1 MPSNSALSLTN
12 LDFPSIPLPM
22 SSTTPYL
29 PLGQFIR
36 PIDERN
42 RDGLVTNLLGV
53 SVNKC
58 FIPSVANTIG
68 TDMSKY
74 KVVRKGQFVYI
85 PDTSRRGDKIALA
98 YNKDNECIVS
108 QAYIVFEV
116 SDTKCLLPEYM
127 MLWFLRPE
135 FDRYARFYSHGS
147 AREVFDWETLCA
159 TCIPVPPMEE
169 QTRIVS
175 QFATL
180 EKRISLC
187 KARISLLERTASA
200 LYRKTFVDGID
211 RNNLPDGWR
220 MGTLGEVGKVKT
232 GGDMPQEFSIERNK
246 DYSYPII
253 ANGLENKGVVGYA
266 KIAVIRE
273 PSISIS
279 ARGTIGYSFVR
290 NSPYYPIVRLISITP
305 YKQEMLHYLWFEV
318 SAMDLAG
325 SGSVQSQLTIPVISR
340 EEIRIP
346 PKPILESF
354 EKKVVVLRDS
364 IHSIEAQIDCIER
377 TKKLLL
383 TQIK

>member
-1 MPSNSALSLTN
+1 
-12 LDFPSIPLPM
+12 M
-22 SSTTPYL
+22 SSITPYL

-74 KVVRKGQFVYI
+74 KVVRKGQFVYV
-85 PDTSRRGDKIALA
+85 PVTSRNGEKITVALLEEA
-98 YNKDNECIVS
+98 ECIVS
-108 QAYIVFEV
+108 QAYSVFEV
-116 SDTKCLLPEYM
+116 TEGAGLLSEYM

-159 TCIPVPPMEE
+159 TCIPVPPITE

-200 LYRKTFVDGID
+200 LYRKTFVDSID

-220 MGTLGEVGKVKT
+220 IGTLGEVGKVKA
-232 GGDMPQEFSIERNK
+232 GGDMPQEFSVERNK
-246 DYSYPII
+246 DYPYPII

-266 KIAVIRE
+266 KIAVIWE

-290 NSPYYPIVRLISITP
+290 NTPYYPIVRLISITP

-325 SGSVQSQLTIPVISR
+325 SGSVQSQLTLPVISR
-340 EEIRIP
+340 EEIIIP

-364 IHSIEAQIDCIER
+364 IHSIEAQIACLE
-377 TKKLLL
+377 KMKLLLL

>member
-1 MPSNSALSLTN
+1 
-12 LDFPSIPLPM
+12 M

-36 PIDERN
+36 SIDERN

-53 SVNKC
+53 SVNKD

-116 SDTKCLLPEYM
+116 SDTKCLLSEYM

-159 TCIPVPPMEE
+159 TCIPVPPITE

-200 LYRKTFVDGID
+200 LYRKTFVEGID
-211 RNNLPDGWR
+211 RNNLPAGWR
-220 MGTLGEVGKVKT
+220 MGTLGEV
-232 GGDMPQEFSIERNK
+232 
-246 DYSYPII
+246 
-253 ANGLENKGVVGYA
+253 ANLIVA
-266 KIAVIRE
+266 
-273 PSISIS
+273 
-279 ARGTIGYSFVR
+279 GTIPIYDDSSNKLVLGQKCIHDHRVDLIPARRHTPKASCLYLQAGDILINSTGDGTLGRVAQYWGIDKELAFDSNMTLLRPLNEDEAYYLGQLLVSLEEYFVR
-290 NSPYYPIVRLISITP
+290 ISQGSTNQTRLYCSMVRATEIILPSDAKVWEYAIQMRPIQKSINN
-305 YKQEMLHYLWFEV
+305 KYL
-318 SAMDLAG
+318 
-325 SGSVQSQLTIPVISR
+325 QLSC
-340 EEIRIP
+340 
-346 PKPILESF
+346 L
-354 EKKVVVLRDS
+354 
-364 IHSIEAQIDCIER
+364 ER

>member
-1 MPSNSALSLTN
+1 MPSNSSLSLTN
-12 LDFPSIPLPM
+12 WDFPSISLPM

-74 KVVRKGQFVYI
+74 KVVRKGQFVYV
-85 PDTSRRGDKIALA
+85 PVTSRNGEKITVALLEEA
-98 YNKDNECIVS
+98 ECIVS
-108 QAYIVFEV
+108 QAYTIFEV
-116 SDTKCLLPEYM
+116 TEGAGLLSEYLM
-127 MLWFLRPE
+127 RWFLRPE

-159 TCIPVPPMEE
+159 TCIPVPPITE

-187 KARISLLERTASA
+187 KARISLLERMASA

-220 MGTLGEVGKVKT
+220 IGTLGEVAEFCYGKIPKVTEQGDVPIFSGYGIVGQTDLPIFREQHIVVIARGDSGSGKVVLSPHCFFLT
-232 GGDMPQEFSIERNK
+232 NLS
-246 DYSYPII
+246 
-253 ANGLENKGVVGYA
+253 
-266 KIAVIRE
+266 IAVLL
-273 PSISIS
+273 
-279 ARGTIGYSFVR
+279 GR
-290 NSPYYPIVRLISITP
+290 NSDMKLYLYHHL
-305 YKQEMLHYLWFEV
+305 QELDTASLR
-318 SAMDLAG
+318 
-325 SGSVQSQLTIPVISR
+325 SGSAQAQVTINSLSKFDIV
-340 EEIRIP
+340 IP
-346 PKPILESF
+346 PYHLCKGYEEQVRKIYSLKDNLERQLSC
-354 EKKVVVLRDS
+354 L
-364 IHSIEAQIDCIER
+364 ER

>member
-1 MPSNSALSLTN
+1 
-12 LDFPSIPLPM
+12 M

-74 KVVRKGQFVYI
+74 KVVRKGQFVYVLV
-85 PDTSRRGDKIALA
+85 TSRNGEKITVALLEEA
-98 YNKDNECIVS
+98 ECIVS
-108 QAYIVFEV
+108 QAYTIFEV
-116 SDTKCLLPEYM
+116 TEGAGLLSEYLM
-127 MLWFLRPE
+127 RWFLRPE

-187 KARISLLERTASA
+187 KARISLLERMASA
-200 LYRKTFVDGID
+200 LYRKTFVEGID

-220 MGTLGEVGKVKT
+220 MGTLGEV
-232 GGDMPQEFSIERNK
+232 
-246 DYSYPII
+246 
-253 ANGLENKGVVGYA
+253 ANLIVVGTIPIYDDSSN
-266 KIAVIRE
+266 KLVLGQKCIHDHRVDLI
-273 PSISIS
+273 P
-279 ARGTIGYSFVR
+279 ARRHTPKVSCIYLQAGDILINSTGDGTLGRVAQYWGIDKELAFDSNMTLLRPLNDDEAYYLGRLLVSLEEYFVR
-290 NSPYYPIVRLISITP
+290 ISQGSTNQTRLYCSMVRATEVILPSDATVWEYAIQMRPIQKSINN
-305 YKQEMLHYLWFEV
+305 KYL
-318 SAMDLAG
+318 
-325 SGSVQSQLTIPVISR
+325 QLSC
-340 EEIRIP
+340 
-346 PKPILESF
+346 L
-354 EKKVVVLRDS
+354 
-364 IHSIEAQIDCIER
+364 ER

>member
-1 MPSNSALSLTN
+1 
-12 LDFPSIPLPM
+12 M

-74 KVVRKGQFVYI
+74 KVVRKGQFVYV
-85 PDTSRRGDKIALA
+85 PVTSRNGEKITVALLEEA
-98 YNKDNECIVS
+98 ECIVS
-108 QAYIVFEV
+108 QAYTIFEV
-116 SDTKCLLPEYM
+116 TEGAGLLSEYLM
-127 MLWFLRPE
+127 RWFLRPE

-159 TCIPVPPMEE
+159 TCIPVPPITE

-187 KARISLLERTASA
+187 KARISLLERMASA

-220 MGTLGEVGKVKT
+220 IGTLGEVAEFCYGKIPKVTEQGDVPIFSGYGIVGQTDLPIFREQHIVVIARGDSGSGKVVLSPHCFFLT
-232 GGDMPQEFSIERNK
+232 NLS
-246 DYSYPII
+246 
-253 ANGLENKGVVGYA
+253 
-266 KIAVIRE
+266 IAVLL
-273 PSISIS
+273 
-279 ARGTIGYSFVR
+279 GR
-290 NSPYYPIVRLISITP
+290 NSDMKLYLYHHL
-305 YKQEMLHYLWFEV
+305 QELDTASLR
-318 SAMDLAG
+318 
-325 SGSVQSQLTIPVISR
+325 SGSAQAQVTIDSLSKFDIV
-340 EEIRIP
+340 IP
-346 PKPILESF
+346 PYHLCKGYEEQVRKIYSLKDNLERQLSC
-354 EKKVVVLRDS
+354 L
-364 IHSIEAQIDCIER
+364 ER

>member
-1 MPSNSALSLTN
+1 
-12 LDFPSIPLPM
+12 M

-74 KVVRKGQFVYI
+74 KVIRKGQFACNLIHVGRDETV
-85 PDTSRRGDKIALA
+85 PIALYKDCEDALLSSA
-98 YNKDNECIVS
+98 YT
-108 QAYIVFEV
+108 VFEIINEYKLL
-116 SDTKCLLPEYM
+116 SSYLQLCLN
-127 MLWFLRPE
+127 RIE
-135 FDRYARFYSHGS
+135 FDRQATFMSIYGIRGNLP
-147 AREVFDWETLCA
+147 WEDFCSIT
-159 TCIPVPPMEE
+159 IPVPPITE

-200 LYRKTFVDGID
+200 LYHKTFVDSID
-211 RNNLPDGWR
+211 RNNLPAGWR
-220 MGTLGEVGKVKT
+220 MGTLGEV
-232 GGDMPQEFSIERNK
+232 
-246 DYSYPII
+246 
-253 ANGLENKGVVGYA
+253 ANRIVA
-266 KIAVIRE
+266 
-273 PSISIS
+273 
-279 ARGTIGYSFVR
+279 GTIPIYDDSSNKLVLGQKCIHDHRIDLIPARRHIPKASCLYLQAGDILINSTGDGTLGRVAQYWGIDKELAFDSNMTLLRPLNEDEAYYLGKLLVSLEEYFVR
-290 NSPYYPIVRLISITP
+290 ISQGSTNQTRLYCSMVRATEVILPSDAKVGEYAIQMRPIQKSINN
-305 YKQEMLHYLWFEV
+305 KYL
-318 SAMDLAG
+318 
-325 SGSVQSQLTIPVISR
+325 QLSC
-340 EEIRIP
+340 
-346 PKPILESF
+346 L
-354 EKKVVVLRDS
+354 
-364 IHSIEAQIDCIER
+364 ER

>member
-1 MPSNSALSLTN
+1 
-12 LDFPSIPLPM
+12 M

-36 PIDERN
+36 PIDDRN

-74 KVVRKGQFVYI
+74 KVVRKGQFVYV
-85 PDTSRRGDKIALA
+85 PVTSRNGEKITVALLEEA
-98 YNKDNECIVS
+98 ECIVS
-108 QAYIVFEV
+108 QAYTIFEV
-116 SDTKCLLPEYM
+116 TEGAGLLSEYL

-159 TCIPVPPMEE
+159 TCIPVPPITE

-187 KARISLLERTASA
+187 KARISLLERMASA
-200 LYRKTFVDGID
+200 LYRKTFVEGID
-211 RNNLPDGWR
+211 RNNLPAGWR
-220 MGTLGEVGKVKT
+220 IGTLGEV
-232 GGDMPQEFSIERNK
+232 
-246 DYSYPII
+246 
-253 ANGLENKGVVGYA
+253 ANLIVA
-266 KIAVIRE
+266 
-273 PSISIS
+273 
-279 ARGTIGYSFVR
+279 GTIPIYDDSSNKLVLGQKCIHDHRVDLIPARRHTPKASCLYLQAGDILINSTGDGTLGRVAQYWGIDKELAFDSNMTLLRPLNEDEAYYLGQLLVSLEEYFVR
-290 NSPYYPIVRLISITP
+290 ISQGSTNQTRLFCSMVRATEVILPSDAKVWEYAIQMRPIQKSINN
-305 YKQEMLHYLWFEV
+305 KYL
-318 SAMDLAG
+318 
-325 SGSVQSQLTIPVISR
+325 QLSC
-340 EEIRIP
+340 
-346 PKPILESF
+346 L
-354 EKKVVVLRDS
+354 
-364 IHSIEAQIDCIER
+364 ER

>member
-1 MPSNSALSLTN
+1 
-12 LDFPSIPLPM
+12 M

-29 PLGQFIR
+29 PLEQFIR

-53 SVNKC
+53 SVNEC

-159 TCIPVPPMEE
+159 TCIPVPPITE

-220 MGTLGEVGKVKT
+220 IGMLGEVANRIVAGTIPIYDDSSNKLVLGQKCIHDHRIDLIPARRHIPKASCLYLQAGDILINSTGDGTLGRVAQYWGIDKELAFDSNMTLLRPLNEDEAYYLGKLLV
-232 GGDMPQEFSIERNK
+232 S
-246 DYSYPII
+246 
-253 ANGLENKGVVGYA
+253 LEEY
-266 KIAVIRE
+266 
-273 PSISIS
+273 
-279 ARGTIGYSFVR
+279 FVR
-290 NSPYYPIVRLISITP
+290 ISQGSTNQTRLYCSMVRATEVILPSDAKVGEYAIQMRPIQKSINN
-305 YKQEMLHYLWFEV
+305 KYL
-318 SAMDLAG
+318 
-325 SGSVQSQLTIPVISR
+325 QLSC
-340 EEIRIP
+340 
-346 PKPILESF
+346 L
-354 EKKVVVLRDS
+354 
-364 IHSIEAQIDCIER
+364 ER

>member
-1 MPSNSALSLTN
+1 
-12 LDFPSIPLPM
+12 M

-74 KVVRKGQFVYI
+74 KVIRKGQFVYI

-116 SDTKCLLPEYM
+116 SDTECLLPEYM

-159 TCIPVPPMEE
+159 TCIPVPPITE

-200 LYRKTFVDGID
+200 LYRKTFVEGID
-211 RNNLPDGWR
+211 RNNLPAGWR
-220 MGTLGEVGKVKT
+220 MGTLGEVFELQRGYDLASQNREE
-232 GGDMPQEFSIERNK
+232 GQ
-246 DYSYPII
+246 YPICSS
-253 ANGLENKGVVGYA
+253 NGITGYHS
-266 KIAVIRE
+266 KYKVE
-273 PSISIS
+273 PPCVFTGRS
-279 ARGTIGYSFVR
+279 GTIGQVFYINERCWPLNTALWVKDFKGTPPLYVYYKLRELELDKRVMGFAAVPTLNR
-290 NSPYYPIVRLISITP
+290 NDVHQIAT
-305 YKQEMLHYLWFEV
+305 
-318 SAMDLAG
+318 A
-325 SGSVQSQLTIPVISR
+325 
-340 EEIRIP
+340 IP
-346 PKPILESF
+346 PHQVFLEFNRFINIVHQQKDNLERQLSC
-354 EKKVVVLRDS
+354 L
-364 IHSIEAQIDCIER
+364 ER

>member
-1 MPSNSALSLTN
+1 
-12 LDFPSIPLPM
+12 M
-22 SSTTPYL
+22 SSTTPYR

-36 PIDERN
+36 PIDKRN

-74 KVVRKGQFVYI
+74 KVIRKGQFVYI

-116 SDTKCLLPEYM
+116 SDTECLLPEYM

-159 TCIPVPPMEE
+159 TCIPVPPITE

-200 LYRKTFVDGID
+200 LYRKTFVEGID
-211 RNNLPDGWR
+211 RNNLPAGWR
-220 MGTLGEVGKVKT
+220 MGTLGEVAEVSSGKSLADKKDKASGLYCIPVAGASGIIGYTRKSNQTERILTT
-232 GGDMPQEFSIERNK
+232 GR
-246 DYSYPII
+246 
-253 ANGLENKGVVGYA
+253 V
-266 KIAVIRE
+266 
-273 PSISIS
+273 
-279 ARGTIGYSFVR
+279 GTIGVVKKYDGDIWTADNVLVVKSPFYEYCYQLLLSF
-290 NSPYYPIVRLISITP
+290 PYELII
-305 YKQEMLHYLWFEV
+305 Q
-318 SAMDLAG
+318 G
-325 SGSVQSQLTIPVISR
+325 GVQSLITQSNLSSFSVLVPPISTLTRWEKQTSVISCQ
-340 EEIRIP
+340 INN
-346 PKPILESF
+346 LERQLSC
-354 EKKVVVLRDS
+354 L
-364 IHSIEAQIDCIER
+364 ER
-377 TKKLLL
+377 TKGLLL

>member
-1 MPSNSALSLTN
+1 
-12 LDFPSIPLPM
+12 M

-58 FIPSVANTIG
+58 FIPSVANIIG

-74 KVVRKGQFVYI
+74 KVIRKGQFACSLMQVG
-85 PDTSRRGDKIALA
+85 RDK
-98 YNKDNECIVS
+98 
-108 QAYIVFEV
+108 
-116 SDTKCLLPEYM
+116 LLPVALYERDDEALLSSAYVVFDINDTNKLHPEY
-127 MLWFLRPE
+127 LRLCVVRKE
-135 FDRYARFYSHGS
+135 FDRQATFLSGHGVR
-147 AREVFDWETLCA
+147 ANLPWEDFCSIT
-159 TCIPVPPMEE
+159 IPVPPITE

-200 LYRKTFVDGID
+200 LYRKTFVEGID
-211 RNNLPDGWR
+211 RNNLPAGWR
-220 MGTLGEVGKVKT
+220 WGTLGEVGKVKA

-246 DYSYPII
+246 DYPYPII

-266 KIAVIRE
+266 KIAVIQE

-364 IHSIEAQIDCIER
+364 IHSIEAQIACLE
-377 TKKLLL
+377 KMKQLLL

>member
-1 MPSNSALSLTN
+1 
-12 LDFPSIPLPM
+12 M

-74 KVVRKGQFVYI
+74 KVVRKGQFACSLMQVG
-85 PDTSRRGDKIALA
+85 RDK
-98 YNKDNECIVS
+98 
-108 QAYIVFEV
+108 
-116 SDTKCLLPEYM
+116 LLPVALYERDDEALLSSAYVVFDINDTNKLHPEY
-127 MLWFLRPE
+127 LRLCVVRKE
-135 FDRYARFYSHGS
+135 FDRQATFLSGHGVR
-147 AREVFDWETLCA
+147 ANLPWEDFCSIT
-159 TCIPVPPMEE
+159 IPVPPITE

-211 RNNLPDGWR
+211 HNNLPDGWR
-220 MGTLGEVGKVKT
+220 IGMLGEVANRIVAGTIPIYDDSSNKLVLGQKCIHDHRVDLIPARRHTPKASCLYLQAGDILINSTGDGTLGRVAQYWGIDKELAFDSNMTLLRPLNEDEAYYLGQLLV
-232 GGDMPQEFSIERNK
+232 S
-246 DYSYPII
+246 
-253 ANGLENKGVVGYA
+253 LEEY
-266 KIAVIRE
+266 
-273 PSISIS
+273 
-279 ARGTIGYSFVR
+279 FVR
-290 NSPYYPIVRLISITP
+290 ISQGSTNQTRLYCSMVRTTEVILPSDAKVWEYAIQMRPIQKSINN
-305 YKQEMLHYLWFEV
+305 KYL
-318 SAMDLAG
+318 
-325 SGSVQSQLTIPVISR
+325 QLSC
-340 EEIRIP
+340 
-346 PKPILESF
+346 L
-354 EKKVVVLRDS
+354 
-364 IHSIEAQIDCIER
+364 ER

>member
-1 MPSNSALSLTN
+1 
-12 LDFPSIPLPM
+12 M
-22 SSTTPYL
+22 SSITPYL

-74 KVVRKGQFVYI
+74 KVVRKGQFVYV
-85 PDTSRRGDKIALA
+85 PVTSRNGEKITVALLEEA
-98 YNKDNECIVS
+98 ECIVS
-108 QAYIVFEV
+108 QAYSVFEV
-116 SDTKCLLPEYM
+116 TEGAGLLSEYM

-159 TCIPVPPMEE
+159 TCIPVPPITE

-200 LYRKTFVDGID
+200 LYRKTFVEGID
-211 RNNLPDGWR
+211 RNNLPAGWR
-220 MGTLGEVGKVKT
+220 MGTLGEVGKVKA

-246 DYSYPII
+246 DYPYPII

-266 KIAVIRE
+266 KIAVIWE

-290 NSPYYPIVRLISITP
+290 NTPYYPIVRLISITP

-325 SGSVQSQLTIPVISR
+325 SGSVQSQLTLPVISR
-340 EEIRIP
+340 EEIIIP

-364 IHSIEAQIDCIER
+364 IHSIEAQIACLE
-377 TKKLLL
+377 KMKLLLL

>member
-1 MPSNSALSLTN
+1 
-12 LDFPSIPLPM
+12 M

-29 PLGQFIR
+29 PLEQFIR

-159 TCIPVPPMEE
+159 TCIPVPPITE

-220 MGTLGEVGKVKT
+220 IGMLGEVANRIVAGTIPIYDDSSNKLVLGQKCIHDHRIDLIPARRHIPKASCLYLQAGDILINSTGDGTLGRVAQYWGIDKELAFDSNMTLLRPLNEDEAYYLGKLLV
-232 GGDMPQEFSIERNK
+232 S
-246 DYSYPII
+246 
-253 ANGLENKGVVGYA
+253 LEEY
-266 KIAVIRE
+266 
-273 PSISIS
+273 
-279 ARGTIGYSFVR
+279 FVR
-290 NSPYYPIVRLISITP
+290 ISQGSTNQTRLYCSMVRATEVILPSDAKVGEYAIQMRPIQKSINN
-305 YKQEMLHYLWFEV
+305 KYL
-318 SAMDLAG
+318 
-325 SGSVQSQLTIPVISR
+325 QLSC
-340 EEIRIP
+340 
-346 PKPILESF
+346 L
-354 EKKVVVLRDS
+354 
-364 IHSIEAQIDCIER
+364 ER

>member
-1 MPSNSALSLTN
+1 
-12 LDFPSIPLPM
+12 M
-22 SSTTPYL
+22 SSITPYL

-74 KVVRKGQFVYI
+74 KVVRKGQFVYV
-85 PDTSRRGDKIALA
+85 PVTSRNGEKITVALLEEA
-98 YNKDNECIVS
+98 ECIVS
-108 QAYIVFEV
+108 QAYSVFEV
-116 SDTKCLLPEYM
+116 TEGAGLLSEYM

-159 TCIPVPPMEE
+159 TCIPVPPITE

-200 LYRKTFVDGID
+200 LYRKTFVDSID

-220 MGTLGEVGKVKT
+220 IGALGEVGEVKA
-232 GGDMPQEFSIERNK
+232 GGDMPQEFSVERNK
-246 DYSYPII
+246 DYPYPII

-266 KIAVIRE
+266 KIAVIWE

-290 NSPYYPIVRLISITP
+290 NTPYYPIVRLISITP

-325 SGSVQSQLTIPVISR
+325 SGSVQSQLTLPVISR
-340 EEIRIP
+340 EEIIIP

-364 IHSIEAQIDCIER
+364 IHSIEAQIACLE
-377 TKKLLL
+377 KMKLLLL

>member
-1 MPSNSALSLTN
+1 
-12 LDFPSIPLPM
+12 M
-22 SSTTPYL
+22 SSTTPYR

-74 KVVRKGQFVYI
+74 KVIRKGQFVYI

-116 SDTKCLLPEYM
+116 SDTECLLPEYM

-159 TCIPVPPMEE
+159 TCIPVPPITE

-200 LYRKTFVDGID
+200 LYRKTFVEGID
-211 RNNLPDGWR
+211 CNNLPDGWR
-220 MGTLGEVGKVKT
+220 MGTLGEVAEFCYGKTPKVT
-232 GGDMPQEFSIERNK
+232 EQGDVPIFSGYGIVGQT
-246 DYSYPII
+246 DFPIF
-253 ANGLENKGVVGYA
+253 
-266 KIAVIRE
+266 RS
-273 PSISIS
+273 SI
-279 ARGTIGYSFVR
+279 
-290 NSPYYPIVRLISITP
+290 
-305 YKQEMLHYLWFEV
+305 
-318 SAMDLAG
+318 
-325 SGSVQSQLTIPVISR
+325 
-340 EEIRIP
+340 
-346 PKPILESF
+346 
-354 EKKVVVLRDS
+354 
-364 IHSIEAQIDCIER
+364 
-377 TKKLLL
+377 LL
-383 TQIK
+383 

>member
-1 MPSNSALSLTN
+1 
-12 LDFPSIPLPM
+12 M

-74 KVVRKGQFVYI
+74 KVVRKGQFVYV
-85 PDTSRRGDKIALA
+85 PVTSRNGEKITVALFEEA
-98 YNKDNECIVS
+98 ECIVS
-108 QAYIVFEV
+108 QSYTVFEV
-116 SDTKCLLPEYM
+116 TEGAGLLSEYL

-159 TCIPVPPMEE
+159 TCIPVPPITE

-220 MGTLGEVGKVKT
+220 IGMLGEVANRIVAGTIPIYDDSSNKLVLGQKCIHDHRIDLIPARRHIPKASCLYLQAGDILINSTGDGTLGRVAQYWGIDKELAFDSNMTLLRPLNEDEAYYLGKLLV
-232 GGDMPQEFSIERNK
+232 S
-246 DYSYPII
+246 
-253 ANGLENKGVVGYA
+253 LEEY
-266 KIAVIRE
+266 
-273 PSISIS
+273 
-279 ARGTIGYSFVR
+279 FVR
-290 NSPYYPIVRLISITP
+290 ISQGSTNQTRLYCSMVRATEVILPSDAKVGEYAIQMRPIQKSINN
-305 YKQEMLHYLWFEV
+305 KYL
-318 SAMDLAG
+318 
-325 SGSVQSQLTIPVISR
+325 QLSC
-340 EEIRIP
+340 
-346 PKPILESF
+346 L
-354 EKKVVVLRDS
+354 
-364 IHSIEAQIDCIER
+364 ER

>member
-1 MPSNSALSLTN
+1 
-12 LDFPSIPLPM
+12 M

-74 KVVRKGQFVYI
+74 KVVRKGQFVYV
-85 PDTSRRGDKIALA
+85 PVTSRNGEKITVALLEEA
-98 YNKDNECIVS
+98 ECIVS
-108 QAYIVFEV
+108 QAYTVFEV
-116 SDTKCLLPEYM
+116 TEGAGLLSEYL

-159 TCIPVPPMEE
+159 TCIPVPPITE

-187 KARISLLERTASA
+187 KAHISLLERTASA
-200 LYRKTFVDGID
+200 LYRKTFVEGID
-211 RNNLPDGWR
+211 RNNLPAGWR
-220 MGTLGEVGKVKT
+220 MGTLGEVGKVKA

-246 DYSYPII
+246 DYPYPII

-325 SGSVQSQLTIPVISR
+325 SGSVQSQLTLPVISR
-340 EEIRIP
+340 EEIIIP

-364 IHSIEAQIDCIER
+364 IHSIEAQIACLE
-377 TKKLLL
+377 KMKQLLL

>member
-1 MPSNSALSLTN
+1 
-12 LDFPSIPLPM
+12 M

-74 KVVRKGQFVYI
+74 KVVRKGQFVYV
-85 PDTSRRGDKIALA
+85 PVTSRNGEKITVALFEEA
-98 YNKDNECIVS
+98 ECIVS
-108 QAYIVFEV
+108 QSYTVFEV
-116 SDTKCLLPEYM
+116 TEGAGLLSEYM

-159 TCIPVPPMEE
+159 TCIPVPPITE

-211 RNNLPDGWR
+211 HNNLPDGWR
-220 MGTLGEVGKVKT
+220 IGMLGEVANRIVAGTIPIYDDSSNKLVLGQKCIHDHRIDLIPARRHIPKASCLYLQAGDILINSTGDGTLGRVAQYWGIDKELAFDSNMTLLRPLNEDEAYYLGKLLV
-232 GGDMPQEFSIERNK
+232 S
-246 DYSYPII
+246 
-253 ANGLENKGVVGYA
+253 LEEY
-266 KIAVIRE
+266 
-273 PSISIS
+273 
-279 ARGTIGYSFVR
+279 FVR
-290 NSPYYPIVRLISITP
+290 ISQGSTNQTRLYCSMVRATEVILPSDAKVGEYAIQMRPIQKSINN
-305 YKQEMLHYLWFEV
+305 KYL
-318 SAMDLAG
+318 
-325 SGSVQSQLTIPVISR
+325 QLSC
-340 EEIRIP
+340 
-346 PKPILESF
+346 L
-354 EKKVVVLRDS
+354 
-364 IHSIEAQIDCIER
+364 ER

>member
-1 MPSNSALSLTN
+1 
-12 LDFPSIPLPM
+12 M

-36 PIDERN
+36 PIDDRN

-74 KVVRKGQFVYI
+74 KVVRKGQFVYV
-85 PDTSRRGDKIALA
+85 PVTSRNGEKITVALLEEA
-98 YNKDNECIVS
+98 ECIVS
-108 QAYIVFEV
+108 QAYTIFEV
-116 SDTKCLLPEYM
+116 TEGAGLLSEYL

-159 TCIPVPPMEE
+159 TCIPVPPITE

-187 KARISLLERTASA
+187 KARISLLERMASA
-200 LYRKTFVDGID
+200 LYRKTFVEGID
-211 RNNLPDGWR
+211 RNNLPAGWR
-220 MGTLGEVGKVKT
+220 IGTLGEV
-232 GGDMPQEFSIERNK
+232 
-246 DYSYPII
+246 
-253 ANGLENKGVVGYA
+253 ANLIVA
-266 KIAVIRE
+266 
-273 PSISIS
+273 
-279 ARGTIGYSFVR
+279 GTIPIYDDSSNKLVLGQKCIHDHRVDLIPARRHTPKASCLYLQAGDILINSTGDGTLGRVAQYWGIDKELAFDSNMTLLRPLNEDEAYYLGQLLVSLEEYFVR
-290 NSPYYPIVRLISITP
+290 ISQGSTNQTRLYCSMVRATEVILPSDAKVWEYAIQMRPIQKSINN
-305 YKQEMLHYLWFEV
+305 KYL
-318 SAMDLAG
+318 
-325 SGSVQSQLTIPVISR
+325 QLSC
-340 EEIRIP
+340 
-346 PKPILESF
+346 L
-354 EKKVVVLRDS
+354 
-364 IHSIEAQIDCIER
+364 ER

>member
-1 MPSNSALSLTN
+1 
-12 LDFPSIPLPM
+12 M

-36 PIDERN
+36 PIDDRN

-74 KVVRKGQFVYI
+74 KVVRKGQFVYV
-85 PDTSRRGDKIALA
+85 PVTSRNGEKITVALLEEA
-98 YNKDNECIVS
+98 ECIVS
-108 QAYIVFEV
+108 QAYTIFEV
-116 SDTKCLLPEYM
+116 TEGAGLLSEYL
-127 MLWFLRPE
+127 MLWFLRAE

-159 TCIPVPPMEE
+159 TCIPVPPITE

-187 KARISLLERTASA
+187 KARISLLERMASA
-200 LYRKTFVDGID
+200 LYRKTFVEGID
-211 RNNLPDGWR
+211 RNNLPAGWR
-220 MGTLGEVGKVKT
+220 IGTLGEV
-232 GGDMPQEFSIERNK
+232 
-246 DYSYPII
+246 
-253 ANGLENKGVVGYA
+253 ANLIVA
-266 KIAVIRE
+266 
-273 PSISIS
+273 
-279 ARGTIGYSFVR
+279 GTIPIYDDSSNKLVLGQKCIHDHRVDLIPARRHTPKASCLYLQAGDILINSTGDGTLGRVAQYWGIDKELAFDSNMTLLRPLNEDEAYYLGQLLVSLEEYFVR
-290 NSPYYPIVRLISITP
+290 ISQGSTNQTRLYCSMVRATEVILPSDAKVWEYAIQMRPIQKSINN
-305 YKQEMLHYLWFEV
+305 KYL
-318 SAMDLAG
+318 
-325 SGSVQSQLTIPVISR
+325 QLSC
-340 EEIRIP
+340 
-346 PKPILESF
+346 L
-354 EKKVVVLRDS
+354 
-364 IHSIEAQIDCIER
+364 ER

>member
-1 MPSNSALSLTN
+1 
-12 LDFPSIPLPM
+12 M

-74 KVVRKGQFVYI
+74 KVVRKGQFVYV
-85 PDTSRRGDKIALA
+85 PVTSRNGEKITVALLEEA
-98 YNKDNECIVS
+98 ECIVS
-108 QAYIVFEV
+108 QAYTIFEV
-116 SDTKCLLPEYM
+116 TEGAGLLSEYL

-159 TCIPVPPMEE
+159 TCIPVPPITE

-187 KARISLLERTASA
+187 KARISLLERMASA
-200 LYRKTFVDGID
+200 LYRKTFVEGID
-211 RNNLPDGWR
+211 RNNLPAGWR
-220 MGTLGEVGKVKT
+220 IGTLGEV
-232 GGDMPQEFSIERNK
+232 
-246 DYSYPII
+246 
-253 ANGLENKGVVGYA
+253 ANLIVA
-266 KIAVIRE
+266 
-273 PSISIS
+273 
-279 ARGTIGYSFVR
+279 GTIPIYDDSSNKLVLGQKCIHDHRVDLIPARRHTPKASCLYLQAGDILINSTGDGTLGRVAQYWGIDKELAFDSNMTLLRPLNEDEAYYLGQLLVSLEEYFVR
-290 NSPYYPIVRLISITP
+290 ISQGSTNQTRLYCSMVRATEVILPSDAKVWEYAIQMRPIQKSINN
-305 YKQEMLHYLWFEV
+305 KYL
-318 SAMDLAG
+318 
-325 SGSVQSQLTIPVISR
+325 QLSC
-340 EEIRIP
+340 
-346 PKPILESF
+346 L
-354 EKKVVVLRDS
+354 
-364 IHSIEAQIDCIER
+364 ER

>member
-1 MPSNSALSLTN
+1 
-12 LDFPSIPLPM
+12 M

-36 PIDERN
+36 PIDDRN

-74 KVVRKGQFVYI
+74 KVVRKGQFVYV
-85 PDTSRRGDKIALA
+85 PVTSRNGEKITVALFEEA
-98 YNKDNECIVS
+98 ECIVS
-108 QAYIVFEV
+108 QSYTVFEV
-116 SDTKCLLPEYM
+116 TEGAGLLSEYL

-159 TCIPVPPMEE
+159 TCIPVPPITE

-220 MGTLGEVGKVKT
+220 IGMLGEVANRIVAGTIPIYDDSSNKLVLGQKCIHDHRIDLIPARRHIPKASCLYLQAGDILINSTGDGTLGRVAQYWGIDKELAFDSNMTLLRPLNEDEAYYLGKLLV
-232 GGDMPQEFSIERNK
+232 S
-246 DYSYPII
+246 
-253 ANGLENKGVVGYA
+253 LEEY
-266 KIAVIRE
+266 
-273 PSISIS
+273 
-279 ARGTIGYSFVR
+279 FVR
-290 NSPYYPIVRLISITP
+290 ISQGSTNQTRLYCSMVRATEVILPSDAKVGEYAIQMRPIQKSINN
-305 YKQEMLHYLWFEV
+305 KYL
-318 SAMDLAG
+318 
-325 SGSVQSQLTIPVISR
+325 QLSC
-340 EEIRIP
+340 
-346 PKPILESF
+346 L
-354 EKKVVVLRDS
+354 
-364 IHSIEAQIDCIER
+364 ER

>member
-1 MPSNSALSLTN
+1 
-12 LDFPSIPLPM
+12 M

-74 KVVRKGQFVYI
+74 KVVRKGQFVYVLV
-85 PDTSRRGDKIALA
+85 TSRNGEKITVALLEEA
-98 YNKDNECIVS
+98 ECIVS
-108 QAYIVFEV
+108 QAYTIFEV
-116 SDTKCLLPEYM
+116 TEGAGLLSEYLM
-127 MLWFLRPE
+127 RWFLRPE

-187 KARISLLERTASA
+187 KARISLLERMASA
-200 LYRKTFVDGID
+200 LYRKTFVEGID

-220 MGTLGEVGKVKT
+220 MGTLGEV
-232 GGDMPQEFSIERNK
+232 
-246 DYSYPII
+246 
-253 ANGLENKGVVGYA
+253 ANLSVVGTIPIYDDSSN
-266 KIAVIRE
+266 KLVLGQKCIHDHRVDLI
-273 PSISIS
+273 P
-279 ARGTIGYSFVR
+279 ARRHTPKVSCIYLQAGDILINSTGDGTLGRVAQYWGIDKELAFDSNMTLLRPLNDDEAYYLGRLLVSLEEYFVR
-290 NSPYYPIVRLISITP
+290 ISQGSTNQTRLYCSMVRATEVILPSDATVWEYAIQMRPIQKSINN
-305 YKQEMLHYLWFEV
+305 KYL
-318 SAMDLAG
+318 
-325 SGSVQSQLTIPVISR
+325 QLSC
-340 EEIRIP
+340 
-346 PKPILESF
+346 L
-354 EKKVVVLRDS
+354 
-364 IHSIEAQIDCIER
+364 ER

>member
-1 MPSNSALSLTN
+1 
-12 LDFPSIPLPM
+12 M

-58 FIPSVANTIG
+58 FIPSVANIIG

-116 SDTKCLLPEYM
+116 SDTECLLPEYM

-159 TCIPVPPMEE
+159 TCIPVPPITE

-200 LYRKTFVDGID
+200 LYRKTFVEGLD
-211 RNNLPDGWR
+211 RNNLPAGWR
-220 MGTLGEVGKVKT
+220 MGTLGEV
-232 GGDMPQEFSIERNK
+232 
-246 DYSYPII
+246 
-253 ANGLENKGVVGYA
+253 ANLIVA
-266 KIAVIRE
+266 
-273 PSISIS
+273 
-279 ARGTIGYSFVR
+279 GTIPIYDDSSNKLVLGQKCIHDHRVDLIPARRHTPKASCLYLQAGDILINSTGDGTLGRVAQYWGIDKELAFDSNMTLLRPLNEDEAYYLGQLLVSLEEYFVR
-290 NSPYYPIVRLISITP
+290 ISQGSTNQTRLYCSMVRATEVILPSDAKVWEYAIQMRPIQKSINN
-305 YKQEMLHYLWFEV
+305 KYL
-318 SAMDLAG
+318 
-325 SGSVQSQLTIPVISR
+325 QLSC
-340 EEIRIP
+340 
-346 PKPILESF
+346 L
-354 EKKVVVLRDS
+354 
-364 IHSIEAQIDCIER
+364 ER

>member
-1 MPSNSALSLTN
+1 
-12 LDFPSIPLPM
+12 M
-22 SSTTPYL
+22 SSITPYL

-42 RDGLVTNLLGV
+42 RDGLVTNLLGI

-74 KVVRKGQFVYI
+74 KVVRKGQFVYV
-85 PDTSRRGDKIALA
+85 PVTSRNGEKITVALLEEA
-98 YNKDNECIVS
+98 ECIVS
-108 QAYIVFEV
+108 QAYSVFEV
-116 SDTKCLLPEYM
+116 TEGAGLLSEYM

-159 TCIPVPPMEE
+159 TCIPVPPITE

-200 LYRKTFVDGID
+200 LYRKTFVDSID

-220 MGTLGEVGKVKT
+220 IGTLGEVGKVKA
-232 GGDMPQEFSIERNK
+232 GGDMPQEFSVERNK
-246 DYSYPII
+246 DYPYPII

-266 KIAVIRE
+266 KIAVIWE

-290 NSPYYPIVRLISITP
+290 NTPYYPIVRLISITP

-325 SGSVQSQLTIPVISR
+325 SGSVQSQLTLPVISR
-340 EEIRIP
+340 EEIIIP

-364 IHSIEAQIDCIER
+364 IHSIEAQIACLE
-377 TKKLLL
+377 KMKLLLL

>member
-1 MPSNSALSLTN
+1 
-12 LDFPSIPLPM
+12 M

-36 PIDERN
+36 SIDERN

-53 SVNKC
+53 SVNKD

-74 KVVRKGQFVYI
+74 KVIRKGQFVYI

-116 SDTKCLLPEYM
+116 SDTECLLPEYM

-159 TCIPVPPMEE
+159 TCIPVPPITE

-187 KARISLLERTASA
+187 KARISLLERMASA
-200 LYRKTFVDGID
+200 LYRKTFVEGID
-211 RNNLPDGWR
+211 RNNLPAGWR
-220 MGTLGEVGKVKT
+220 IGTLGEV
-232 GGDMPQEFSIERNK
+232 
-246 DYSYPII
+246 
-253 ANGLENKGVVGYA
+253 ANLIVA
-266 KIAVIRE
+266 
-273 PSISIS
+273 
-279 ARGTIGYSFVR
+279 GTIPIYDDSSNKLVLGQKCIHDHRVDLIPARRHTPKASCLYLQAGDILINSTGDGTLGRVAQYWGIDKELAFDSNMTLLRPLNEDEAYYLGQLLVSLEEYFVR
-290 NSPYYPIVRLISITP
+290 ISQGSTNQTRLYCSMVRATEVILPSDAKVWEYAIQMRPIQKSINN
-305 YKQEMLHYLWFEV
+305 KYL
-318 SAMDLAG
+318 
-325 SGSVQSQLTIPVISR
+325 QLSC
-340 EEIRIP
+340 
-346 PKPILESF
+346 L
-354 EKKVVVLRDS
+354 
-364 IHSIEAQIDCIER
+364 ER

>member
-1 MPSNSALSLTN
+1 
-12 LDFPSIPLPM
+12 M

-74 KVVRKGQFVYI
+74 KVIRKGQFACNLIHVGR
-85 PDTSRRGDKIALA
+85 DETVSIALYKDCEDALLSSA
-98 YNKDNECIVS
+98 YT
-108 QAYIVFEV
+108 VFEIINEYKLL
-116 SDTKCLLPEYM
+116 SSYLQLCLN
-127 MLWFLRPE
+127 RIE
-135 FDRYARFYSHGS
+135 FDRQATFMSIYGIRGNLP
-147 AREVFDWETLCA
+147 WEDFCSIT
-159 TCIPVPPMEE
+159 IPVPPITE

-220 MGTLGEVGKVKT
+220 IGTLGEVAGFCYGKIPKVTEQGDVPIFSGYGIVGQTDLPIFREQHIVVIARGDSGSGKVVLSPHCFFLT
-232 GGDMPQEFSIERNK
+232 NLS
-246 DYSYPII
+246 
-253 ANGLENKGVVGYA
+253 
-266 KIAVIRE
+266 IAVLL
-273 PSISIS
+273 
-279 ARGTIGYSFVR
+279 GR
-290 NSPYYPIVRLISITP
+290 NSDMKLYLYHHL
-305 YKQEMLHYLWFEV
+305 QELDTASLR
-318 SAMDLAG
+318 
-325 SGSVQSQLTIPVISR
+325 SGS
-340 EEIRIP
+340 
-346 PKPILESF
+346 
-354 EKKVVVLRDS
+354 
-364 IHSIEAQIDCIER
+364 AQA
-377 TKKLLL
+377 
-383 TQIK
+383 

>member
-1 MPSNSALSLTN
+1 
-12 LDFPSIPLPM
+12 M

-29 PLGQFIR
+29 PLEQFIR

-53 SVNKC
+53 SVNEC

-159 TCIPVPPMEE
+159 TCIPVPPITE

-220 MGTLGEVGKVKT
+220 IGMLGEVAKRIVAGTIPIYDDSSNKLVLGQKCIHDHRIDLIPARRHIPKASCLYLQAGDILINSTGDGTLGRVAQYWGIDKELAFDSNMTLLRPLNEDEAYYLGKLLV
-232 GGDMPQEFSIERNK
+232 S
-246 DYSYPII
+246 
-253 ANGLENKGVVGYA
+253 LEEY
-266 KIAVIRE
+266 
-273 PSISIS
+273 
-279 ARGTIGYSFVR
+279 FVR
-290 NSPYYPIVRLISITP
+290 ISQGSTNQTRLYCSMVRATEVILPSDAKVGEYAIQMRPIQKSINN
-305 YKQEMLHYLWFEV
+305 KYL
-318 SAMDLAG
+318 
-325 SGSVQSQLTIPVISR
+325 QLSC
-340 EEIRIP
+340 
-346 PKPILESF
+346 L
-354 EKKVVVLRDS
+354 
-364 IHSIEAQIDCIER
+364 ER

>member
-1 MPSNSALSLTN
+1 
-12 LDFPSIPLPM
+12 M

-36 PIDERN
+36 PIDDRN

-74 KVVRKGQFVYI
+74 KVVRKGQFVYV
-85 PDTSRRGDKIALA
+85 PVTSRNGEKITVALLEEA
-98 YNKDNECIVS
+98 ECIVS
-108 QAYIVFEV
+108 QAYTIFEV
-116 SDTKCLLPEYM
+116 TEGAGLLSEYL

-159 TCIPVPPMEE
+159 TCIPVPPITE

-200 LYRKTFVDGID
+200 LYRKTFVDSID

-220 MGTLGEVGKVKT
+220 IGTLGEVGKVKA
-232 GGDMPQEFSIERNK
+232 GGDMPQEFSVERNK
-246 DYSYPII
+246 DYPYPII

-266 KIAVIRE
+266 KIAVIWE

-290 NSPYYPIVRLISITP
+290 NTPYYPIVRLISITP

-325 SGSVQSQLTIPVISR
+325 SGSVQSQLTLPVISR
-340 EEIRIP
+340 EEIIIP

-364 IHSIEAQIDCIER
+364 IHSIEAQIACLE
-377 TKKLLL
+377 KMKLLLL

>member
-1 MPSNSALSLTN
+1 
-12 LDFPSIPLPM
+12 M

-68 TDMSKY
+68 ADMSKY
-74 KVVRKGQFVYI
+74 KVIRKGQFACNLIHVGRDGTV
-85 PDTSRRGDKIALA
+85 PIALYKDCEDALLSSA
-98 YNKDNECIVS
+98 YT
-108 QAYIVFEV
+108 VFEIINEYKLL
-116 SDTKCLLPEYM
+116 SSFLQLCLN
-127 MLWFLRPE
+127 RIE
-135 FDRYARFYSHGS
+135 FDRQATFMSIYGIRGNLP
-147 AREVFDWETLCA
+147 WEDFCSIT
-159 TCIPVPPMEE
+159 IPVPPITE

-175 QFATL
+175 QFASL

-200 LYRKTFVDGID
+200 LYRKTFVEGID
-211 RNNLPDGWR
+211 RNNLPAGWR
-220 MGTLGEVGKVKT
+220 WGTLGEVGKVKA

-246 DYSYPII
+246 DYPYPII

-266 KIAVIRE
+266 KIAVIWE

-290 NSPYYPIVRLISITP
+290 NTPYYPIVRLISITP

-325 SGSVQSQLTIPVISR
+325 SGSVQSQLTLPVISR
-340 EEIRIP
+340 EEIIIP

-364 IHSIEAQIDCIER
+364 IHSIEAQIACLE
-377 TKKLLL
+377 KMKQLLL

>member
-1 MPSNSALSLTN
+1 
-12 LDFPSIPLPM
+12 M

-74 KVVRKGQFVYI
+74 KVVRKGQFVYV
-85 PDTSRRGDKIALA
+85 PVTSRNGEKITVALLEEA
-98 YNKDNECIVS
+98 ECIVS
-108 QAYIVFEV
+108 QAYTIFEV
-116 SDTKCLLPEYM
+116 TEGAGLLSEYLM
-127 MLWFLRPE
+127 RWFLRPE

-159 TCIPVPPMEE
+159 TCIPVPPITE

-187 KARISLLERTASA
+187 KVRISLLERMASA
-200 LYRKTFVDGID
+200 LYRKTFVDSID

-220 MGTLGEVGKVKT
+220 IGTLGEVGKVKA

-246 DYSYPII
+246 DYPYPII

-325 SGSVQSQLTIPVISR
+325 SGSVQSQLTLPVISR
-340 EEIRIP
+340 EEIIIP

-364 IHSIEAQIDCIER
+364 IHSIEAQIACLE
-377 TKKLLL
+377 KMKQLLL